1 MISITRMKPKNFH
14 TIYLQNPPKLPHTQI
29 PKSNTWWSIG
39 SKIIYDLQNQAKNG
53 ARKIKEKKVSLI
65 GNVEGNFRNLVVER
79 TMTNLRFKNQNKHP
93 KPLKIRNWIF
103 FFCKCCGRFD
113 WFSLGKTPV
122 VEKIETSSL
131 KNEIQ
136 G

>member
-53 ARKIKEKKVSLI
+53 ARKIKEKKKQI
-65 GNVEGNFRNLVVER
+65 WQ
-79 TMTNLRFKNQNKHP
+79 FKQTRLNQTPFKFGKKKN
-93 KPLKIRNWIF
+93 LKIPN
-103 FFCKCCGRFD
+103 
-113 WFSLGKTPV
+113 T
-122 VEKIETSSL
+122 
-131 KNEIQ
+131 NQ
-136 G
+136 